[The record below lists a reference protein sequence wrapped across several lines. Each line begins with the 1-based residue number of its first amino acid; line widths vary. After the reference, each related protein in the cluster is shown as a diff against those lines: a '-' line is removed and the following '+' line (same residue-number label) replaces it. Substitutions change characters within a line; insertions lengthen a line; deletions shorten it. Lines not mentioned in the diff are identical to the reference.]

1 MKLGKILTYSLIGLA
16 SIGVV
21 GGAGYVIGT
30 KLDNGNEKQS
40 IYFSINN
47 LSKIGKND
55 EFIFERNK
63 KKELE
68 LTYNKA
74 SYKYLGE
81 NVTSFKYGNGKTAV
95 LCSVFGND
103 ENLVTLYYDT
113 EELLYIQ
120 AKTTI
125 TLDDGN
131 NFEKK
136 ILYNANG
143 EILFE
148 NQPFQLSTLLNTT
161 YTYGNEKITTHLSD
175 DNRSM
180 IINFNGK
187 SYTKELN
194 ELNAEQEDFNGGE
207 VETDYSFLIENGE
220 TGPYKMYYFNNFPD
234 NGLFSSSI
242 HLIVK
247 SGKLIGINYNEDK
260 GNGFIESCL
269 KVTDTVITNTEHAF
283 ASMFDW
289 TFYAVMFDLTK
300 TENLTFELY
309 ESSVNGL
316 IPVNITHNGVTYT
329 YDCGINYSSIDEG
342 KYEFINSDTNDSII
356 IYVNRYS
363 GNQLRYQTKINNVL
377 SEIITEELVLKY
389 DAKSLIANKTFQYT
403 ENETTHQFAFNEAGD
418 QLTINGNIY
427 PESYFGKE
435 IIMLDNQSVKL
446 ICIQFVDNSTGLY
459 KIFYIKE
466 NGDVYFKT
474 LEQYVKL
481 QVVES

>member
-1 MKLGKILTYSLIGLA
+1 MKFGKILTYSLIGLA

-81 NVTSFKYGNGKTAV
+81 NVTNFKYGNGKTAV

-125 TLDDGN
+125 TLDDGT

-161 YTYGNEKITTHLSD
+161 YTYGNEKITTQLSD

-194 ELNAEQEDFNGGE
+194 AEQEEDVNGGG
-207 VETDYSFLIENGE
+207 VEIDYPFLIENGE
-220 TGPYKMYYFNNFPD
+220 TGPYKMYYFSNHGNEVI
-234 NGLFSSSI
+234 SSI
-242 HLIVK
+242 SLIVTN
-247 SGKLIGINYNEDK
+247 GKLIGIKYREDK
-260 GNGFIESCL
+260 ENGIIESCL
-269 KVTDTVITNTEHAF
+269 KVTDTVITNTEHTF
-283 ASMFDW
+283 ESMFDW
-289 TFYAVMFDLTK
+289 TFYADMFNLTK

-329 YDCGINYSSIDEG
+329 YECGINHSSVDEG

-363 GNQLRYQTKINNVL
+363 GNQLRYQTKINSVL
-377 SEIITEELVLKY
+377 SEIITEELVFKY

-403 ENETTHQFAFNEAGD
+403 ENETTHQFTFNETGD

-435 IIMLDNQSVKL
+435 AIMLDNQSVKL
-446 ICIQFVDNSTGLY
+446 ICIQFIDNSTGLY
-459 KIFYIKE
+459 KTFYIKE

-474 LEQYVKL
+474 LLEQYVKL